1 MKKTDQAIEKSS
13 EDLPC
18 QDCVNK
24 FRQCPMQIVLA
35 LSRVPQGMEVI
46 VKTCPE
52 KNPGEQ

>member
-1 MKKTDQAIEKSS
+1 MKKTEHAIEKSP

-18 QDCVNK
+18 RDCVNK

-46 VKTCPE
+46 VQACPE
-52 KNPGEQ
+52 KNPGDQ